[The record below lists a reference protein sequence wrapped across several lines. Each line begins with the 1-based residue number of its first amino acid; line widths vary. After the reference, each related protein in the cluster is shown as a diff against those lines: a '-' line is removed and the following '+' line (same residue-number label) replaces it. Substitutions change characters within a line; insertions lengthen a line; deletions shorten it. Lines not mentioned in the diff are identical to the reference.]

1 MLMVGLKIGDRV
13 EVVKLYSVFKNG
25 TPKHYYGRI
34 GIVKEVNGNE
44 VVVDFGDEVKSLPK
58 EVLKKGLR

>member
-1 MLMVGLKIGDRV
+1 MAGFKIGDRV

-25 TPKHYYGRI
+25 TPKHYYGKVGTVEEI
-34 GIVKEVNGNE
+34 NGSE
-44 VVVDFGDEVKSLPK
+44 ISVDFGDEVKSLPK